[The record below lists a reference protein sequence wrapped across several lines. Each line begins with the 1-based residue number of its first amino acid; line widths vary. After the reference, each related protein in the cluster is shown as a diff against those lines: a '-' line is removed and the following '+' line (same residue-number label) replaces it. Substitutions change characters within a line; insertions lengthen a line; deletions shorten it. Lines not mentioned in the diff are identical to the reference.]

1 MPDQRTAAQKP
12 AAKITHNANS
22 METDDMLLPL
32 EPQRDL
38 SFFLYTY
45 AIVLLVN
52 MTVSEVEG
60 LSSSQI

>member
-1 MPDQRTAAQKP
+1 
-12 AAKITHNANS
+12 
-22 METDDMLLPL
+22 MLLPL